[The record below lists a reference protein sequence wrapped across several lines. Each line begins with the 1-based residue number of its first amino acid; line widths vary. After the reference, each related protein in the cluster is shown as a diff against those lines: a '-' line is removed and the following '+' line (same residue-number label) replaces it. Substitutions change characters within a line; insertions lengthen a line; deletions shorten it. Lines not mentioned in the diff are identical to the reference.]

1 MRARQGR
8 STGLAIFLIG
18 LLVVSYG
25 LPVAANAANSKS
37 TTVWSGTVL
46 LPDGYLVGAQDILI
60 IQEGTTIRLGS
71 DESLTIDGR
80 VMIEGTQND
89 PVILESILGKH
100 DGIRFNQS
108 SQGLGSSIENLTIT
122 DAEFGITIYGSNPQ
136 LTDVTVEN
144 ADRVAV
150 DLFDGATPTINNL
163 EINGGGQDVHGTSN
177 SWRYGIGLS
186 VGANSAPT
194 LDGLIADGLI
204 TRAVN
209 YWGNSGGL
217 LSNLEISNISGATL
231 AVGTGIWVE
240 DSRPLITDVNIQRS
254 DNGVFV
260 RHITD
265 GWVTRPT
272 FQRVV
277 IEDSMYRGVLVEQY
291 NHSQFSNL
299 PANAVFEDLT
309 IRGTGG
315 VNAKTSGLAFSAFEV
330 NTSGVIVD
338 NALIEDN
345 PVVGFKG
352 YLIGS
357 STIINGLEINNNGK
371 PLTNTPINDRAGL
384 FLRSVN
390 WAPIINDLVVT
401 NSTGPGIL
409 LWKGGAMGQDWWTS
423 DNGGNGADFREFH
436 PQVTILRSLDNAG
449 HGVSVRDS
457 SNVELSHVLTSGNG
471 IASSQPENG
480 AGIFFDEANDVMSGG
495 KNVSCFTCISNG
507 DQYGIVAR
515 DSVDL
520 QLLAVEVNDPL
531 SGPALDI
538 DNSGLSRDGLVIID
552 DMRINLNQSSYAIQ
566 LQDVNAEIH
575 GLDLSGDNRGVYW
588 SAGDSITSYLSTSII
603 SGNDGSCFDIVD
615 HSELLVNNLGLACAT
630 GSKPTVESSF
640 VNFTDSGFIPGTG
653 HETTFHL
660 ESSSHVRWISS
671 SPISDPTFTS
681 SDNILDIMWFIEVHA
696 VNQLLRHIPYAE
708 VNLSFSSWEAD
719 YLSTLPYYGFDTLG
733 PYVGSRWLPS
743 QGWSTDNTVHLG
755 CDYDG
760 VHNDSTSMTLD
771 DDLVAYCQL
780 ELTNQPPFIIWS
792 TPEDEAEY
800 PSGSSVIFDARQSW
814 DLDNDELTYTWIST
828 LDGDLL
834 SSCFGALPSG
844 NNGSY
849 LVANNP
855 PETIDGCLSDGEQ
868 EVTLEICDSGN
879 QCVSETRTIELFNR
893 PPSLSVSTSPGISSW
908 GIMQLGRTANATI
921 SLEGSSD
928 PEGDQLTCWIETNY
942 GFSTAT
948 DQGCPMIFDINFPG
962 APTQFTLTIYLSDG
976 NNPDVT
982 WSFNVNLF
990 NEIPEPEFDVLRAG
1004 ETSDNLVILDG
1015 SMVFDPE
1022 GDEVRFEF
1030 WSDLDGLLISG
1041 VTPDDEIE
1049 WRGWLTKGSHTIT
1062 MYTSDDRPGH
1072 VSTWNSVTEQV
1083 SVNNSAPISVF
1094 AQPADQILTD
1104 SSEVVRF
1111 DATGSGDWDLA
1122 CGDLP
1127 NNGSGFVCSPTATSS
1142 KDLVSI
1148 VWTSDRLL
1156 EPIGSGWVIDSRLP
1170 KGYHT
1175 VTLTIDDGS
1184 SDVATSS
1191 IVVRVEESAPVL
1203 ILDSPIPEVEVYSNA
1218 PVLFDFRQSFDP
1230 DGDEF
1235 TVTVTSD
1242 LLAEPILQDKTNEYW
1257 YNDYLPAGEHRL
1269 TFELRDLTDR
1279 VRTHTQTLFVMQTGP
1294 VAIID
1299 GLLDGQY
1306 IPPGSTIT
1314 LDGSQSFDYDDDI
1327 VLYQWTTGDGQTI
1340 GTREI
1345 MEVEFSPGS
1354 IRIDLLVKDSRGA
1367 SSTTS
1372 VNLTI
1377 GASSPILSQMMIVPN
1392 QIELDNPTPM
1402 KITVN
1407 LEDADGT
1414 TQSVTGVM
1422 KISGSELNLIFQD
1435 DGTRGDDVAGDGIWT
1450 YVGTW
1455 LIEEEGW
1462 VNVEVWAID
1471 GEFTSPALIETISV
1485 EESQTTSFVSWIAG
1499 SGLPYLVV
1507 VVVALILLGMVYQK
1521 NRNEA
1526 IRRDLEMIESWS
1538 TFDPRELDDEFDGN

>member
-1 MRARQGR
+1 A
-8 STGLAIFLIG
+8 
-18 LLVVSYG
+18 
-25 LPVAANAANSKS
+25 
-37 TTVWSGTVL
+37 
-46 LPDGYLVGAQDILI
+46 
-60 IQEGTTIRLGS
+60 
-71 DESLTIDGR
+71 
-80 VMIEGTQND
+80 
-89 PVILESILGKH
+89 
-100 DGIRFNQS
+100 
-108 SQGLGSSIENLTIT
+108 
-122 DAEFGITIYGSNPQ
+122 SN
-136 LTDVTVEN
+136 
-144 ADRVAV
+144 
-150 DLFDGATPTINNL
+150 
-163 EINGGGQDVHGTSN
+163 
-177 SWRYGIGLS
+177 
-186 VGANSAPT
+186 
-194 LDGLIADGLI
+194 
-204 TRAVN
+204 
-209 YWGNSGGL
+209 
-217 LSNLEISNISGATL
+217 
-231 AVGTGIWVE
+231 
-240 DSRPLITDVNIQRS
+240 
-254 DNGVFV
+254 
-260 RHITD
+260 
-265 GWVTRPT
+265 
-272 FQRVV
+272 
-277 IEDSMYRGVLVEQY
+277 
-291 NHSQFSNL
+291 
-299 PANAVFEDLT
+299 
-309 IRGTGG
+309 
-315 VNAKTSGLAFSAFEV
+315 
-330 NTSGVIVD
+330 
-338 NALIEDN
+338 
-345 PVVGFKG
+345 
-352 YLIGS
+352 
-357 STIINGLEINNNGK
+357 
-371 PLTNTPINDRAGL
+371 
-384 FLRSVN
+384 
-390 WAPIINDLVVT
+390 
-401 NSTGPGIL
+401 
-409 LWKGGAMGQDWWTS
+409 
-423 DNGGNGADFREFH
+423 
-436 PQVTILRSLDNAG
+436 
-449 HGVSVRDS
+449 
-457 SNVELSHVLTSGNG
+457 
-471 IASSQPENG
+471 
-480 AGIFFDEANDVMSGG
+480 
-495 KNVSCFTCISNG
+495 
-507 DQYGIVAR
+507 
-515 DSVDL
+515 
-520 QLLAVEVNDPL
+520 
-531 SGPALDI
+531 
-538 DNSGLSRDGLVIID
+538 
-552 DMRINLNQSSYAIQ
+552 
-566 LQDVNAEIH
+566 
-575 GLDLSGDNRGVYW
+575 
-588 SAGDSITSYLSTSII
+588 
-603 SGNDGSCFDIVD
+603 
-615 HSELLVNNLGLACAT
+615 
-630 GSKPTVESSF
+630 
-640 VNFTDSGFIPGTG
+640 
-653 HETTFHL
+653 
-660 ESSSHVRWISS
+660 
-671 SPISDPTFTS
+671 
-681 SDNILDIMWFIEVHA
+681 
-696 VNQLLRHIPYAE
+696 
-708 VNLSFSSWEAD
+708 
-719 YLSTLPYYGFDTLG
+719 
-733 PYVGSRWLPS
+733 
-743 QGWSTDNTVHLG
+743 
-755 CDYDG
+755 
-760 VHNDSTSMTLD
+760 
-771 DDLVAYCQL
+771 
-780 ELTNQPPFIIWS
+780 
-792 TPEDEAEY
+792 
-800 PSGSSVIFDARQSW
+800 SW
-814 DLDNDELTYTWIST
+814 DLDDDRLTYTWTSSI
-828 LDGDLL
+828 DGDLL
-834 SSCFGALPSG
+834 SSCFGTLPSG
-844 NNGSY
+844 NNGSFI
-849 LVANNP
+849 VANNP
-855 PETIDGCLSDGEQ
+855 PETADGCLSDGEQ
-868 EVTLEICDSGN
+868 EITLEVCDSGN
-879 QCVSETRTIELFNR
+879 QCVSESRTIELFNR
-893 PPSLSVSTSPGISSW
+893 PPSLSVSTSPSISSW
-908 GIMQLGRTANATI
+908 GIMHLGRTANATI

-928 PEGDQLTCWIETNY
+928 PEGDELTCWIETNY

-1083 SVNNSAPISVF
+1083 SVNNSAPISVI
-1094 AQPADQILTD
+1094 AQPADQMLTE

-1127 NNGSGFVCSPTATSS
+1127 NNGSGFVCSPTAASS

-1175 VTLTIDDGS
+1175 VTLTIDDS
-1184 SDVATSS
+1184 SSNVATSS

-1230 DGDEF
+1230 DGDDF

-1269 TFELRDLTDR
+1269 TFELRDSTDR

-1327 VLYQWTTGDGQTI
+1327 VLYEWTTGDGQTI

-1345 MEVEFSPGS
+1345 MEVEFTPGP

-1485 EESQTTSFVSWIAG
+1485 EEPQTTSFVSWIAG

-1526 IRRDLEMIESWS
+1526 IRRD
-1538 TFDPRELDDEFDGN
+1538 